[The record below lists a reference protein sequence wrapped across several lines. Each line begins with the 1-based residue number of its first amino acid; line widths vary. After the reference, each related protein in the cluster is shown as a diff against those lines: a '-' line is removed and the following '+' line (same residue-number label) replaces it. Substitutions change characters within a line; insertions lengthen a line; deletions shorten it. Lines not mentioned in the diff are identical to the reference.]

1 MARHVAACAKCAA
14 LLERERMLTAAL
26 RRLASSVDAPPPDP
40 RQELALLARFD
51 EVPSRARSGARRPI
65 RAGLA
70 AAGIFLGAVV
80 VWEAANARLPRPV
93 GPEMS
98 GGIAPGRIPVP
109 EPAPPTEAG
118 RVQTDT
124 TPEMP
129 LAEIRAGASL
139 DASDFVVWPGA
150 AAWPG
155 FESGELVR
163 VEIPVAALPL
173 SWPARHEQPA
183 AFVQADVLVGQD
195 GIVRAV
201 RLLQ

>member
-1 MARHVAACAKCAA
+1 MASC
-14 LLERERMLTAAL
+14 AL
-26 RRLASSVDAPPPDP
+26 RQP
-40 RQELALLARFD
+40 R
-51 EVPSRARSGARRPI
+51 
-65 RAGLA
+65 LA

-80 VWEAANARLPRPV
+80 VWEAAGVRLPRPV
-93 GPEMS
+93 GPAMS

-109 EPAPPTEAG
+109 DPVPAEAG
-118 RVQTDT
+118 GIRTDP

-163 VEIPVAALPL
+163 VEIPAAALPL

-183 AFVQADVLVGQD
+183 AFVQADVLVVQD